1 MVDTHSL
8 DLIVAVLA
16 LSIAIGGLW
25 MLFGGISAMDKQD
38 K

>member
-1 MVDTHSL
+1 MMDTQSL
-8 DLIVAVLA
+8 DIILVVLA
-16 LSIAIGGLW
+16 LSIAVGGLW

>member
-1 MVDTHSL
+1 MVETNPL

-25 MLFGGISAMDKQD
+25 MLFGGISAMDKQN